1 MSLPKIDTPL
11 FEMDL
16 ISQRG
21 PVTYRPFLVKEEKLL
36 LMAIEGG
43 DENEMLRATRQIV
56 NNCLVDKV
64 DVDSLPLFD
73 LQYAMLKIRSKSVGE
88 DVDLMLKHPEE
99 KNKNGEIC
107 DASTSVKIDISNI
120 KITKDAE
127 HSKII
132 RLTNEIS
139 IEMKYPT
146 ISVYNNLAKMTE
158 ENSSGVNELF
168 DIMIGC
174 INVIYSGEESFSASE
189 YSKQDLEDFLGS
201 LTSEQFEKIKIFFNT
216 MPALLHDVSWVCK
229 TCGCEETVTLNGVG
243 DFFL

>member
-88 DVDLMLKHPEE
+88 TVDLMLKHPEE
-99 KNKNGEIC
+99 KNKNDELC
-107 DASTSVKIDISNI
+107 DASTPVNIDISNI
-120 KITKDAE
+120 QITKDDK
-127 HSKII
+127 HSNII
-132 RLTNEIS
+132 RLTDQIS

-146 ISVYNNLAKMTE
+146 ISVYNNLAKMNDG
-158 ENSSGVNELF
+158 NSSGVNELF
-168 DIMIGC
+168 NIMIGC
-174 INVIYSGEESFSASE
+174 ISTIYSGDESFSASE
-189 YSKQDLEDFLGS
+189 YTKSDIEDFLGS
-201 LTSEQFEKIKIFFNT
+201 LTSDQFEKIKLFFNT

-229 TCGCEETVTLNGVG
+229 TCGCEETITLNGVG